1 MLQSNNRSIEAI
13 WRKSLCDRKRGR
25 AMQPLSSSIGT
36 GIIDLAMSDGPAG
49 STAHPSIRDRLL
61 LLIGQILG
69 KPEAAASLPTE
80 TRLSELGMS
89 SIKMVNLM
97 LAVETEFDLTIPQ
110 GDITPDNFRSVAT
123 VEALVARLLAVKS

>member
-1 MLQSNNRSIEAI
+1 MLQSNNGSVEAI
-13 WRKSLCDRKRGR
+13 WSKCLCDRKRGR
-25 AMQPLSSSIGT
+25 AVQPLSSSIGT
-36 GIIDLAMSDGPAG
+36 GIIDLVMSDGPAG
-49 STAHPSIRDRLL
+49 SPPSIRERLL